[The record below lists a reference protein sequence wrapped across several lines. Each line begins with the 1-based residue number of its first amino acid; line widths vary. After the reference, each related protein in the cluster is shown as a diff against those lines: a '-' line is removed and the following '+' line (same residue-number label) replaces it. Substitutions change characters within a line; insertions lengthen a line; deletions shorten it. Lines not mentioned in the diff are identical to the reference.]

1 MINKLK
7 ILFNSCV
14 GYLYKIILRIKKYP
28 KLNEGISNYPK
39 IIVSLTSYGRRVEST
54 VPYAIMSILNQT
66 YAPNKIVL
74 WLDNSWNIDIIPKS
88 LKDLMKY
95 GVEIRFCE
103 DIKSYKKLIPTL
115 LAYPKDIIITID
127 DDIIYS
133 RNLIRDLIKGYQL
146 DGNIQCSVGII
157 PQIIK
162 PNQFGPYNDWIEK
175 NETYTGDYLVPIG
188 AGGILYPP
196 NSLSLDVLNKEEFSE
211 LAPNADDLWF
221 WVMAKRIG
229 TKHSCCDINGT
240 NYSFDAIYQFFHRGS
255 ALTHSNAGD
264 SMNDIQ
270 LKQIIARFPL

>member
-7 ILFNSCV
+7 ILSNSCI
-14 GYLYKIILRIKKYP
+14 GYLYKFILRIKKYP
-28 KLNEGISNYPK
+28 KLNKEFINNPK
-39 IIVSLTSYGRRVEST
+39 IIVSLTSYGRRVGKT
-54 VPYAIMSILNQT
+54 VPYAIMSMLNQT
-66 YAPNKIVL
+66 YPPDMIIL
-74 WLDNSWNIDIIPKS
+74 WLDSSWKINTIPKT

-133 RNLIRDLIKGYQL
+133 RNLIRNLIKGYQL
-146 DGNIQCSVGII
+146 DGNIQCSVGIV

-162 PNQFGPYNDWIEK
+162 SNHFGPYK
-175 NETYTGDYLVPIG
+175 NWTEVNGTYTGDYLVPIG
-188 AGGILYPP
+188 AGGVLYPP
-196 NSLSLDVLNKEEFSE
+196 KSLSPDVLSKEDFAE

-229 TKHSCCDINGT
+229 TKHSCCNIDGT
-240 NYSFDAIYQFFHRGS
+240 NYSFDAIYQFFHKGS
-255 ALTHSNAGD
+255 ALTHSNAGA

-270 LKQIIARFPL
+270 LKQIIDRYPL